1 MGHNVGAFEDH
12 AMMAE
17 NVGVSHAVSG
27 VDDDQAAIAR
37 AIEESLN
44 N

>member
-1 MGHNVGAFEDH
+1 
-12 AMMAE
+12 MMAE
-17 NVGVSHAVSG
+17 NVGVSDAVSG
-27 VDDDQAAIAR
+27 IDDDQTAIAR

>member
-1 MGHNVGAFEDH
+1 MGHNSSAFEDH

-17 NVGVSHAVSG
+17 NVGVSDAVSG
-27 VDDDQAAIAR
+27 VNEDEAAIAR